1 MGLEDREWYREELR
15 QKGNKPSWD
24 NFKADAPPKPSP
36 SPESPQGEVTRIQRP
51 EKIRTPPSYVHLQA
65 QEILEA
71 RAEAQ
76 KRALWPVYAV
86 FVVAFGTLAYVIYSL
101 TA

>member
-1 MGLEDREWYREELR
+1 MGLEDREWFREELR
-15 QKGNKPSWD
+15 QQGKKPSWD
-24 NFKADAPPKPSP
+24 NFKADAAAKPKT
-36 SPESPQGEVTRIQRP
+36 PEHPRGEITRIKRP
-51 EKIRTPPSYVHLQA
+51 AKKRTPPSYVHLQA

-76 KRALWPVYAV
+76 KRSQWPLYGLYILAVGVLVYA
-86 FVVAFGTLAYVIYSL
+86 AYRL